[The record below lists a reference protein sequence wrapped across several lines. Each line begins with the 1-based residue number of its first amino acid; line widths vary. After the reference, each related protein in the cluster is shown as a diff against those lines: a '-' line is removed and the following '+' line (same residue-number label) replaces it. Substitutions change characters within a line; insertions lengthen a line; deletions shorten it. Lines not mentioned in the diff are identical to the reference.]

1 MLRSRARPV
10 SLLTHAMQRSLVEI
24 SETLN
29 DDEDAVV
36 AKLEDLLHVETEAED

>member
-10 SLLTHAMQRSLVEI
+10 SLLTRAMQRSLVEI

>member
-1 MLRSRARPV
+1 
-10 SLLTHAMQRSLVEI
+10 MQRSLVEI